1 MAKDVILS
9 VNRLRDL
16 DFEYLMRVYE
26 EGNREN
32 GRCLYA
38 KESEE
43 DQLRLAQQDF
53 FDYLQYDFFRQ
64 PDAAY
69 WILQV
74 EDQYVC
80 ALRTELFQDGY
91 LIQALE
97 TMPFQRRCGYATR
110 LLDYVVR
117 QLHETTAKPIYSHVQ
132 KRNRASL
139 TVHAKCGFA
148 QLKDFAAYI
157 DGSVSNNAYTLVY
170 R

>member
-1 MAKDVILS
+1 MAKEVILR
-9 VNRLRDL
+9 VNRLRDIN
-16 DFEYLMRVYE
+16 FEDLMRVYE

-38 KESEE
+38 KESKE
-43 DQLRLAQQDF
+43 DQLRLAEQDF

-80 ALRTELFQDGY
+80 ALRTEQFQDGY
-91 LIQALE
+91 LLQALE
-97 TMPFQRRCGYATR
+97 TMPLQRRSGYATR
-110 LLDYVVR
+110 LLDYVVQQIR
-117 QLHETTAKPIYSHVQ
+117 GENTKPIYSHVR
-132 KRNRASL
+132 KKNSASMA
-139 TVHAKCGFA
+139 VHKKCGFVWF
-148 QLKDFAAYI
+148 KDCAAYI
-157 DGSVSNNAYTLVY
+157 DGSVSTDAYTIVY